1 MTILIADDHPLTLL
15 GTKNYVESIGYKV
28 DCICSNGIAAYNNL
42 CTKNFNLAILDI
54 NMPGMDGLEL
64 LEKMYQSKMRTK
76 VILLTMHREVS
87 IYKRANEI
95 GVYGYLF
102 KNHSES
108 ELEQCIQSVIN
119 NKQYISPLISNEL
132 VFDTIEKNDDVYS
145 NLTLTEKKVLEM
157 VGMQYNTKQIAKLL
171 FIAEKT
177 VEWHRRN
184 IIEKLGLPKEK
195 NALLHWAL
203 KNSMHP

>member
-1 MTILIADDHPLTLL
+1 MNILIADDHPLTLL
-15 GTKNYVESIGYKV
+15 GTRNYVETIGYKV
-28 DCICSNGIAAYNNL
+28 DCICSNGIAAYNKL
-42 CTKNFNLAILDI
+42 FTKNFNLAILDI

-64 LEKMYQSKMRTK
+64 LEKMYQSRLRTK

-95 GVYGYLF
+95 GVYGYLL

-119 NKQYISPLISNEL
+119 DKQYISPLITNEL
-132 VFDTIEKNDDVYS
+132 IFDTVEKKDDVS
-145 NLTLTEKKVLEM
+145 SMLTLTEKKVLEM
-157 VGMQYNTKQIAKLL
+157 VRKQQNTKQIAKLL

-195 NALLHWAL
+195 NALLQWAI
-203 KNSMHP
+203 KNSLH

>member
-1 MTILIADDHPLTLL
+1 MNILIADDHALTLL
-15 GTKNYVESIGYKV
+15 RTRNYVETIGYKV
-28 DCICSNGIAAYNNL
+28 DCICSNGIAAYNKL
-42 CTKNFNLAILDI
+42 FTKNFNLAILDI

-95 GVYGYLF
+95 GVYGYLL

-119 NKQYISPLISNEL
+119 NKQYISPLITNEL
-132 VFDTIEKNDDVYS
+132 IFDTVEKKDDVS
-145 NLTLTEKKVLEM
+145 SMLTLTEKKVLEM
-157 VGMQYNTKQIAKLL
+157 VSKQQNTKQIAKLL

-195 NALLHWAL
+195 NALLQWAI
-203 KNSMHP
+203 KNSLH

>member
-1 MTILIADDHPLTLL
+1 MNILIADDHPLTLL
-15 GTKNYVESIGYKV
+15 GTRNYVETMGYKV
-28 DCICSNGIAAYNNL
+28 DCICSNGIAAYNKL
-42 CTKNFNLAILDI
+42 FTKNFNLAILDI

-64 LEKMYQSKMRTK
+64 LEKMYQSKLRTK

-95 GVYGYLF
+95 GVYGYLL

-119 NKQYISPLISNEL
+119 NKQYISPLITNEL
-132 VFDTIEKNDDVYS
+132 IFDTVEKKDDVS
-145 NLTLTEKKVLEM
+145 SMLTLTEKKVLEM
-157 VGMQYNTKQIAKLL
+157 VRKQQNTKQIAKLL

-195 NALLHWAL
+195 NALLQWAI
-203 KNSMHP
+203 KNSLH

>member
-1 MTILIADDHPLTLL
+1 MNILIADDHPLTLL

-42 CTKNFNLAILDI
+42 FTKKFSLAILDI

-64 LEKMYQSKMRTK
+64 LEKIYQNKIRTK

-87 IYKRANEI
+87 IYKRANEF
-95 GVYGYLF
+95 GVYGYLL

-108 ELEQCIQSVIN
+108 ELELCIQSVIN
-119 NKQYISPLISNEL
+119 DKQYISPLITHEL
-132 VFDTIEKNDDVYS
+132 VFDTLEKKEDVS
-145 NLTLTEKKVLEM
+145 SILTLTEKKVLEM
-157 VGMQYNTKQIAKLL
+157 VSMQHNTKQIAKLL

-195 NALLHWAL
+195 NALLQWAI
-203 KNSMHP
+203 KNSIHS

>member
-1 MTILIADDHPLTLL
+1 
-15 GTKNYVESIGYKV
+15 
-28 DCICSNGIAAYNNL
+28 
-42 CTKNFNLAILDI
+42 
-54 NMPGMDGLEL
+54 
-64 LEKMYQSKMRTK
+64 
-76 VILLTMHREVS
+76 MHREVS

-95 GVYGYLF
+95 GVYGYLL

-119 NKQYISPLISNEL
+119 NKQYISPLITNEL
-132 VFDTIEKNDDVYS
+132 IFDTVEKKDDVS
-145 NLTLTEKKVLEM
+145 SMLTLTEKKVLEM
-157 VGMQYNTKQIAKLL
+157 VSKQQNTKQIAKLL

-195 NALLHWAL
+195 NALLQWAI
-203 KNSMHP
+203 KNSLH

>member
-1 MTILIADDHPLTLL
+1 
-15 GTKNYVESIGYKV
+15 
-28 DCICSNGIAAYNNL
+28 
-42 CTKNFNLAILDI
+42 
-54 NMPGMDGLEL
+54 MDGLEL

-95 GVYGYLF
+95 GVYGYLL

-132 VFDTIEKNDDVYS
+132 VLDTIEKNDDVYS

-157 VGMQYNTKQIAKLL
+157 VGRQYNTKQIAKLL
-171 FIAEKT
+171 FIAEKQLNGT
-177 VEWHRRN
+177 EE
-184 IIEKLGLPKEK
+184 IL
-195 NALLHWAL
+195 L
-203 KNSMHP
+203 KNWDYPRRKMLYYIGH

>member
-1 MTILIADDHPLTLL
+1 MNILIADDHPLTLL
-15 GTKNYVESIGYKV
+15 GTRNYVETIGYKV
-28 DCICSNGIAAYNNL
+28 DCICSNGIAAYNKL
-42 CTKNFNLAILDI
+42 FTKNFNLAILDI

-64 LEKMYQSKMRTK
+64 LEKMYQSRLRTK

-95 GVYGYLF
+95 GVYGYLL

-119 NKQYISPLISNEL
+119 NKQYISPLITNEL
-132 VFDTIEKNDDVYS
+132 IFDTVEKKDDVS
-145 NLTLTEKKVLEM
+145 SMLTLTEKKVLEM
-157 VGMQYNTKQIAKLL
+157 VRKQQNTKQIAKLL

-195 NALLHWAL
+195 NALLQWAI
-203 KNSMHP
+203 KNSLH